1 MASVVAIKR
10 SAIKPNAAKTVEIY
24 LSTDIEA
31 DGPIPGPHSML
42 SLASIALSSDGTVL
56 SEFSANLETL
66 EGATMHPRVAA
77 WWQTEPEAWRA
88 CRENQQAPALVMADY
103 LRWIQTLPGRP
114 VFVAMPAGF
123 DFLFVYWYFIR
134 FLGESPFGHSA
145 LDMKS
150 FAMALLGSEF
160 RKAGKSA
167 FPKAWQSVLPHT
179 HIALD
184 DAREQGESFIAMLK
198 TSRS

>member
-1 MASVVAIKR
+1 MVVKR
-10 SAIKPNAAKTVEIY
+10 QNTVKQSATKTVEIY

-42 SLASIALSSDGTVL
+42 SLASVALSGDGSVIG
-56 SEFSANLETL
+56 EFSANLETL

-77 WWQTEPEAWRA
+77 WWQTEPAAWRA
-88 CRENQQAPALVMADY
+88 CRENQQAPTLVMADY

-123 DFLFVYWYFIR
+123 DFLLVYWYLIR

-167 FPKAWQSVLPHT
+167 FPKAWQSSLPHT

-198 TSRS
+198 ASREQ

>member
-1 MASVVAIKR
+1 MAIKQ
-10 SAIKPNAAKTVEIY
+10 AAVKIVEIY

-42 SLASIALSSDGTVL
+42 SLASVALSSDGIVL
-56 SEFSANLETL
+56 GEFSANLETI
-66 EGATMHPRVAA
+66 EGASMHPRMSA
-77 WWQTEPEAWRA
+77 WWQTEPIAWRA
-88 CRENQQAPALVMADY
+88 CRENQRPPALVMADY
-103 LRWIQTLPGRP
+103 LRWIKSFSGRP

-134 FLGESPFGHSA
+134 FLGASPFGHSA

-167 FPKAWQSVLPHT
+167 FPKAWQSTLTHT

-198 TSRS
+198 TSRNK

>member
-1 MASVVAIKR
+1 MVVGKQV
-10 SAIKPNAAKTVEIY
+10 AARTVEIY

-31 DGPIPGPHSML
+31 DGPIPGLHSML
-42 SLASIALSSDGTVL
+42 SLASVAINGDGIVIG
-56 SEFSANLETL
+56 EFSANLETL
-66 EGATMHPRVAA
+66 PGASMHPRMAS
-77 WWQTEPEAWRA
+77 WWQTQPAAWLA
-88 CRENQQAPALVMADY
+88 CRENQRAPDLVMADY
-103 LRWIQTLPGRP
+103 LRWIQSLPGRP
-114 VFVAMPAGF
+114 IFVAMPAGF

-167 FPKAWQSVLPHT
+167 FPKAWQSTLPHT

-198 TSRS
+198 ASRKRAANA